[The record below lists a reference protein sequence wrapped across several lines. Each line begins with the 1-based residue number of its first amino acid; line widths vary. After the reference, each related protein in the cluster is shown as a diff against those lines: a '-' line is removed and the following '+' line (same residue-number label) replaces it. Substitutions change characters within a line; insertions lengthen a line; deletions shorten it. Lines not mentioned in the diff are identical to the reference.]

1 MISAPFSPI
10 TANFICVYS
19 NIYTRK
25 VEAMKKI
32 IGTMVGFYI
41 LVFWILPN
49 FHNAFFNHL
58 GSIEWTFLQPVY
70 SGMIVLSGIIVA
82 CTLIILEELE
92 TFKKHE
98 NNNLGSDNNDE
109 QS

>member
-1 MISAPFSPI
+1 MSSASLSPI

-41 LVFWILPN
+41 LAFWILPL
-49 FHNAFFNHL
+49 FHAAFLH
-58 GSIEWTFLQPVY
+58 PVY

-82 CTLIILEELE
+82 CTLIILEKLE
-92 TFKKHE
+92 TLIKHE
-98 NNNLGSDNNDE
+98 SNNLGSDNEDE